1 MDLSVLHYVKSP
13 DRDYTWKDKLNS
25 ISCPLGC
32 NFLEWSG
39 WYSQDISQRLLGH
52 YQLYQ
57 VFKTKHKV
65 NSQLS
70 LPLAYIVHY
79 RILHVIKYGLSCITG
94 VLYRAF
100 TLGGRYYPLPVEEL
114 NKQLINHQY
123 TILQEFLT
131 DAEADFEKA
140 LHYAVNQINGSGN
153 KVLPE
158 ITFVQNRLEN
168 NVYNN
173 SSHYFTEYNTTVHSG
188 TNGIKGKE
196 KGVLSKKQIL
206 IFFDLL
212 AETGNLEKVDYT
224 KPNKFE
230 AVAEMLQAVTGKSK
244 DSWLEELKN
253 YKNKGLYDYRDE
265 GELRQLIKTLTNLS
279 DTFRKSGL
287 RKISKAADSKII
299 KIEKMS
305 DASAFSE
312 QRSE

>member
-25 ISCPLGC
+25 ITSPLVC
-32 NFLEWSG
+32 RFLEWSG

-79 RILHVIKYGLSCITG
+79 RTLHLIKYGLSCIMAA
-94 VLYRAF
+94 LYYIF
-100 TLGGRYYPLPVEEL
+100 TFGGQYYPLTMEEL
-114 NKQLINHQY
+114 NKQLINHRD
-123 TILQEFLT
+123 TILQQFLT
-131 DAEADFEKA
+131 NAEVDFEKA
-140 LHYAVNQINGSGN
+140 LFNAIDQINGSGN
-153 KVLPE
+153 KVNPE
-158 ITFVQNRLEN
+158 ITFVQNCLEH

-173 SSHYFTEYNTTVHSG
+173 TYHYLTEYNSTVHSN

-206 IFFDLL
+206 ILFDLL
-212 AETGNLEKVDYT
+212 ADTGSLEKIDFS

-230 AVAEMLQAVTGKSK
+230 AVAEMLQAITGKGK
-244 DSWLEELKN
+244 DTWVEELKN
-253 YKNKGLYDYRDE
+253 YKNKGVYDYQNE
-265 GELRQLIKTLTNLS
+265 GQLKQLIISITNLS
-279 DTFRKSGL
+279 EVL
-287 RKISKAADSKII
+287 RKAGFRIMAKAADNKLRKLEQKNSK
-299 KIEKMS
+299 
-305 DASAFSE
+305 
-312 QRSE
+312 R